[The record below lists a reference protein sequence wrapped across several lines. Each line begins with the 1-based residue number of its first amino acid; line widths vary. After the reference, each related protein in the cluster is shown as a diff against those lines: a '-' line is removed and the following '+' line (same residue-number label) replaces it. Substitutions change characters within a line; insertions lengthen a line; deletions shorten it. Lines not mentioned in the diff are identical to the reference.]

1 MYGKNR
7 SAGATLGAAFLFLSF
22 TAVPVSLRAVG
33 LDIHF
38 SPSINAVIDAWD
50 EIAGAFQ
57 AGDQPDTTE
66 LLALNNQEGETPVDG
81 QTDQPGARC
90 QLARN
95 SEDSHYDPSEAGIP
109 DMMAL
114 PVERVAPP
122 APRARRAKPATRSL
136 LGGRSLELAS
146 VRVEPLRELEFRP
159 IEIAEELKGLV
170 LNREGLLKDFQ
181 KRTSQIRQAMRF
193 AKSSAEVK
201 VLLETGKSSFVVRPA
216 ATQARPCPPNQD
228 IAPKLRKVRVAEL
241 AAPEGENSEI

>member
-1 MYGKNR
+1 MMYGKNK

-57 AGDQPDTTE
+57 PGDQPVTTE
-66 LLALNNQEGETPVDG
+66 LLALNNQEGETPSDG
-81 QTDQPGARC
+81 QTGGSC
-90 QLARN
+90 QLASS
-95 SEDSHYDPSEAGIP
+95 SEDSHYEPSEAGIP

-114 PVERVAPP
+114 PVERVEPP

-146 VRVEPLRELEFRP
+146 VRVEPLKELEFRP
-159 IEIAEELKGLV
+159 IEIAEELKSLV
-170 LNREGLLKDFQ
+170 INREGLLKDFQ

-201 VLLETGKSSFVVRPA
+201 VFLEKGKSSFVVRPA
-216 ATQARPCPPNQD
+216 ATQTWPCPPNHD
-228 IAPKLRKVRVAEL
+228 IAPKLRRVRVAEL